1 LRLVSDLENFGG
13 RKRGFELFGS
23 LDLVRKYSISGF
35 DSYW

>member
-13 RKRGFELFGS
+13 RKRGFEFGS

-35 DSYW
+35 DGYW